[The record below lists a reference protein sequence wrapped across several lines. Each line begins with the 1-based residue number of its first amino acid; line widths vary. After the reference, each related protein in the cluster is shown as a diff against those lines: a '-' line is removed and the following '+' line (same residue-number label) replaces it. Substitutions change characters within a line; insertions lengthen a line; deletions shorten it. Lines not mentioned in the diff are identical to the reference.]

1 MRSSGDW
8 IFRIFPFFF
17 AFMAFMIIGGWIVMA
32 VVAYKSIDA
41 VDEKG
46 LKGVAEQVWCGKE
59 NTDCK
64 LPDLVSK

>member
-17 AFMAFMIIGGWIVMA
+17 GFVILLVITIWIVVG

-41 VDEKG
+41 VNEKG

-59 NTDCK
+59 NTNCT

>member
-17 AFMAFMIIGGWIVMA
+17 GFILFVIVTGWIVMG
-32 VVAYKSIDA
+32 VVAYKSINA
-41 VDEKG
+41 VNEKG

-64 LPDLVSK
+64 LPDLGSK